1 MKLCI
6 HIHQILS
13 FGSLVC
19 WHSKLFKEKKNG
31 QILVRNFSDF
41 QKVVRNP
48 IPILNQCP
56 WLDLVFMTANNLKAA
71 MQWPLESCKFYFN
84 LLSHLIMQ
92 SIDFNSILFS
102 VRGCQV
108 HYALFTLNHC
118 KRDQAASGSALIQN
132 IHTWLQNSKMPPW
145 SFQGINNKLYKCT
158 QHCFRRM
165 LTAVQQCNLRTIT
178 SPSTAAHCTS
188 WYQVAFR
195 YEGL

>member
-6 HIHQILS
+6 HIHQTLFWIFSVLA
-13 FGSLVC
+13 
-19 WHSKLFKEKKNG
+19 KLFEEKKG
-31 QILVRNFSDF
+31 QILARNCSDF
-41 QKVVRNP
+41 QKVIRNP

-71 MQWPLESCKFYFN
+71 MQWPLECCEFYFN

-118 KRDQAASGSALIQN
+118 KWDQAASGSALIQN

-145 SFQGINNKLYKCT
+145 SFQGISNKLYKCT
-158 QHCFRRM
+158 QHCFRRIV
-165 LTAVQQCNLRTIT
+165 TAVQQCNLRTIT
-178 SPSTAAHCTS
+178 SPSTADHCTS
-188 WYQVAFR
+188 WYQVA
-195 YEGL
+195 L